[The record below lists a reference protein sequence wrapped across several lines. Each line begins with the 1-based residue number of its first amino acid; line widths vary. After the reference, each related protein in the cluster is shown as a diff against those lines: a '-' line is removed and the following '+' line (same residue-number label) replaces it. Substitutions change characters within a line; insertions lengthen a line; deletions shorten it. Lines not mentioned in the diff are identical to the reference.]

1 MVKVNDIPEDQFLAY
16 DIETAAPHPL
26 PEGVKTDIKGAVSAA
41 YAKLHMIAFQVGVSG
56 EPELVDDSNRE
67 RFRRMLRD
75 PNIIKVSYNGINF
88 DDMVLWRYKYFVE
101 PRGRHDMYLA
111 LKTVAPTLPSYSLK
125 FVNKLYFGDWH
136 EPEGRLWDWLKHNGS
151 VRMYA
156 APHDLLSEY
165 CKHDVRQTVAVF
177 RMIWEIV
184 QRPLHWG
191 AYRKL
196 ELKMAE
202 PLHEMILIAGEY
214 MDVEDIDN
222 RIREAE
228 IRKLGHNDK
237 VVELTEGKITN
248 ALSAKQ
254 VSEYL
259 PKVETDYEFEI
270 SEHGNLNV
278 RKSNLLELMPTNPVA
293 KEVYECRSIAKDI
306 GYLRSYYNA
315 ARYERDRRNGN
326 SNKGADKSLRTI
338 NFAIGLQKDRIGYS
352 LNNGERT
359 KDSHSL
365 VKIKKSYYLSSARTR
380 RILSSSMF
388 GINFQNQN
396 DRSKVVQLVPK
407 GWLGCW
413 YDLTQIENLVHIW
426 ASSDEERR
434 ASYEADPNW
443 SEYVWLVNMIM
454 GEKHDKNY
462 WDSIPSPENPQWS
475 IYKQYKTIKLALNFG
490 MGPDKFSKT
499 TGLDRKKAV
508 SLFNRV
514 QAACPAIRGL
524 QLSIRQRIMRDGFVQ
539 DPFGHIYSGSVK
551 QAYKV
556 VAYLVQGCGTGSVP
570 KAMTVANYE
579 TLHSLDTSTPKYHPF
594 IKHPFKQTFSYGV
607 LTGTTHDECAFR
619 VSLGLPT
626 REVVRLVKECITN
639 MTTRFA
645 SKFEGMPMRTKTYF
659 SITNAAE
666 HIELDHRKEDF
677 EERLINEFIRPFR
690 AS

>member
-41 YAKLHMIAFQVGVSG
+41 YAKLHMIAFRVGVSG

-259 PKVETDYEFEI
+259 PKVVD
-270 SEHGNLNV
+270 
-278 RKSNLLELMPTNPVA
+278 
-293 KEVYECRSIAKDI
+293 
-306 GYLRSYYNA
+306 
-315 ARYERDRRNGN
+315 
-326 SNKGADKSLRTI
+326 
-338 NFAIGLQKDRIGYS
+338 
-352 LNNGERT
+352 
-359 KDSHSL
+359 
-365 VKIKKSYYLSSARTR
+365 
-380 RILSSSMF
+380 
-388 GINFQNQN
+388 
-396 DRSKVVQLVPK
+396 
-407 GWLGCW
+407 
-413 YDLTQIENLVHIW
+413 
-426 ASSDEERR
+426 
-434 ASYEADPNW
+434 
-443 SEYVWLVNMIM
+443 
-454 GEKHDKNY
+454 
-462 WDSIPSPENPQWS
+462 
-475 IYKQYKTIKLALNFG
+475 
-490 MGPDKFSKT
+490 
-499 TGLDRKKAV
+499 
-508 SLFNRV
+508 
-514 QAACPAIRGL
+514 
-524 QLSIRQRIMRDGFVQ
+524 
-539 DPFGHIYSGSVK
+539 
-551 QAYKV
+551 
-556 VAYLVQGCGTGSVP
+556 
-570 KAMTVANYE
+570 
-579 TLHSLDTSTPKYHPF
+579 
-594 IKHPFKQTFSYGV
+594 
-607 LTGTTHDECAFR
+607 
-619 VSLGLPT
+619 
-626 REVVRLVKECITN
+626 
-639 MTTRFA
+639 
-645 SKFEGMPMRTKTYF
+645 
-659 SITNAAE
+659 
-666 HIELDHRKEDF
+666 
-677 EERLINEFIRPFR
+677 
-690 AS
+690 